1 MALGEDPGVSG
12 ACGVS
17 RSLQRK
23 FTFLKTRR
31 PNASAMKRPSAGRGR
46 SLLVLRVCRDQS
58 MTKTY
63 SLTRV
68 SAKNDRRQHRRGMTM
83 SGPYHR
89 PSPLVNDASITTQAS
104 NARRKRKRRFRSKSS
119 FSTSSTAI
127 SGWRRRLANISRAIV
142 RSRSSSGAL
151 AVGIHAARAF
161 EKFLARDVIAR
172 GRQTGLAMEEGRR
185 RRPRAKCMRRCL
197 RCTQRGEEER
207 DDGRICRQRLG
218 VRLML
223 LAVLEKLVPARLVS
237 ALRVVRTATRAQF
250 ARDGD
255 VLLDFRGE
263 EQPRAGSRRR
273 KRRNGPSLAHG

>member
-68 SAKNDRRQHRRGMTM
+68 SAKNDRRQHPRGMTM

-89 PSPLVNDASITTQAS
+89 PSPLVHDASITTQAS
-104 NARRKRKRRFRSKSS
+104 NARRQCLLSRHSAKCPEWVMPGNRSRHNRGVGQRVLRKQLHASHGRQARGATRNVCGTARRGDLHRWHRNA
-119 FSTSSTAI
+119 TEP
-127 SGWRRRLANISRAIV
+127 RERLATPRSCELRARV
-142 RSRSSSGAL
+142 RRIE
-151 AVGIHAARAF
+151 V
-161 EKFLARDVIAR
+161 VI
-172 GRQTGLAMEEGRR
+172 E
-185 RRPRAKCMRRCL
+185 
-197 RCTQRGEEER
+197 
-207 DDGRICRQRLG
+207 
-218 VRLML
+218 
-223 LAVLEKLVPARLVS
+223 
-237 ALRVVRTATRAQF
+237 QF
-250 ARDGD
+250 QS
-255 VLLDFRGE
+255 FTH
-263 EQPRAGSRRR
+263 P
-273 KRRNGPSLAHG
+273 